1 MPLYDPNKRCITG
14 HCPDNAYFYHYFS
27 PNRHI
32 LSPGDLFMKVKHW
45 KTYLFWILLAEGVG
59 GLSGFL
65 TRDGVARYE
74 AMVQKP
80 PLTPPG
86 WVFPVVW
93 GILFALMGIGAAR
106 VYLTPASDA
115 RSRGLKLFF
124 LQLWVNFLWSI
135 FFFNGQLYLFSFLWI
150 LGLWGLILLMITAFR
165 PLDRWAAVMQIP
177 YLLWVTFAAY
187 LTFGVWRLNG

>member
-1 MPLYDPNKRCITG
+1 
-14 HCPDNAYFYHYFS
+14 
-27 PNRHI
+27 
-32 LSPGDLFMKVKHW
+32 MKLQFW

-59 GLSGFL
+59 VLSGFL
-65 TRDGVARYE
+65 TKAGVARYE
-74 AMVQKP
+74 AAVQKP

-93 GILFALMGIGAAR
+93 GVLYVLMGIGTAR
-106 VYLTPASDA
+106 IYLTAASDA
-115 RSRGLKLFF
+115 RSRALGLFL
-124 LQLWVNFLWSI
+124 LQLAVNFLWSI
-135 FFFNGQLYLFSFLWI
+135 FFFNGQQYFFSFLWI
-150 LGLWGLILLMITAFR
+150 MGLWGLILLMMTAFR

>member
-1 MPLYDPNKRCITG
+1 M
-14 HCPDNAYFYHYFS
+14 
-27 PNRHI
+27 
-32 LSPGDLFMKVKHW
+32 MVKHW

-59 GLSGFL
+59 ALSGYL

-74 AMVQKP
+74 AVVQKP

-86 WVFPVVW
+86 WAFPVVW

-115 RSRGLKLFF
+115 RSRGLKLF
-124 LQLWVNFLWSI
+124 LVQLLVNFLWSI
-135 FFFNGQLYLFSFLWI
+135 FFFNGRLYLFSFLWI

-177 YLLWVTFAAY
+177 YLFWVTFAAY

>member
-1 MPLYDPNKRCITG
+1 M
-14 HCPDNAYFYHYFS
+14 
-27 PNRHI
+27 
-32 LSPGDLFMKVKHW
+32 MVKHW

-59 GLSGFL
+59 ALSGYL

-74 AMVQKP
+74 AVVQKP

-86 WVFPVVW
+86 WAFPVVW

-106 VYLTPASDA
+106 IYQVPASDA
-115 RSRGLKLFF
+115 RSRGMKLF
-124 LQLWVNFLWSI
+124 LVQLVVNFLWSI
-135 FFFNGQLYLFSFLWI
+135 FFFNGRLYLFSFLWI

>member
-1 MPLYDPNKRCITG
+1 
-14 HCPDNAYFYHYFS
+14 
-27 PNRHI
+27 
-32 LSPGDLFMKVKHW
+32 MKVKHW

-59 GLSGFL
+59 GLSGYL

-106 VYLTPASDA
+106 VYMTPASDA

-135 FFFNGQLYLFSFLWI
+135 FFFNGQQYFFSFLWI
-150 LGLWGLILLMITAFR
+150 LGLWGLILLMILSFR
-165 PLDRWAAVMQIP
+165 KVDRLAAWLQIP
-177 YLLWVTFAAY
+177 YLLWVTYAAY
-187 LTFGVWRLNG
+187 LNLGVWLLNK

>member
-1 MPLYDPNKRCITG
+1 
-14 HCPDNAYFYHYFS
+14 
-27 PNRHI
+27 
-32 LSPGDLFMKVKHW
+32 MKLQFW
-45 KTYLFWILLAEGVG
+45 KAYLFWILLAEGVG
-59 GLSGFL
+59 ALSGYL

-80 PLTPPG
+80 PLTPPA

-124 LQLWVNFLWSI
+124 IQLGVNFLWSI
-135 FFFNGQLYLFSFLWI
+135 FFFNGRMYLFSFLFRI
-150 LGLWGLILLMITAFR
+150 LCHHSNHTTYF
-165 PLDRWAAVMQIP
+165 
-177 YLLWVTFAAY
+177 
-187 LTFGVWRLNG
+187 